1 MGDAEIAL
9 SEDCFYS
16 QVIGVGCCG
25 DHGLLRIPVL
35 SVKDIR
41 QQSCTNVFFLILNK
55 YSYENV
61 FFQRFQWS
69 LSC

>member
-16 QVIGVGCCG
+16 QVTGMGCCG

-41 QQSCTNVFFLILNK
+41 QQSCRIRLV
-55 YSYENV
+55 
-61 FFQRFQWS
+61 
-69 LSC
+69 CHG